1 MLKIRNCGQIVT
13 WPVQNGSN
21 FNFPSYEPLL
31 LQDPAIHILPCS
43 AHFTQLSP
51 FYPAMPVLP
60 FYVHFTLLY
69 PFYPSMSNSPSYFHF
84 TLLCPFYPAIFT
96 LLCPFYPF
104 MSLSASYA
112 HFTLLCP
119 FYPAMSILP
128 CNVHFTLLCPF
139 IPTMSIV
146 PCYVQFTLQCPFI
159 PTTCMSILPC
169 YAHYLA
175 MPISPCCVHMSC
187 EARLQTIAG
196 HSIRSNH
203 IIYILVSTAKAWI
216 TKEKYTMSTCYACQ
230 FEGISLGFP
239 PLGYCEIPHGYCDMA
254 IAQM

>member
-1 MLKIRNCGQIVT
+1 MFNGQGGSMTLGHRFAKREWGKSETRCVRMTWRPLPVLKIRNCGQIFT

-119 FYPAMSILP
+119 FYPAMSILL
-128 CNVHFTLLCPF
+128 CNVHLGNTSKLV
-139 IPTMSIV
+139 TAGSS
-146 PCYVQFTLQCPFI
+146 QLQW
-159 PTTCMSILPC
+159 T
-169 YAHYLA
+169 
-175 MPISPCCVHMSC
+175 
-187 EARLQTIAG
+187 G
-196 HSIRSNH
+196 WN
-203 IIYILVSTAKAWI
+203 WN
-216 TKEKYTMSTCYACQ
+216 
-230 FEGISLGFP
+230 
-239 PLGYCEIPHGYCDMA
+239 
-254 IAQM
+254 